1 MMLKR
6 IYLIQLFSL
15 IIKLFLIAHI
25 ISCLWYFLALIE
37 LYYLEEEKTWFDD
50 SIGEDRIWWKLY
62 ISALYWSLTLMTTGS
77 NTATTVL

>member
-1 MMLKR
+1 M
-6 IYLIQLFSL
+6 
-15 IIKLFLIAHI
+15 FLIAHI